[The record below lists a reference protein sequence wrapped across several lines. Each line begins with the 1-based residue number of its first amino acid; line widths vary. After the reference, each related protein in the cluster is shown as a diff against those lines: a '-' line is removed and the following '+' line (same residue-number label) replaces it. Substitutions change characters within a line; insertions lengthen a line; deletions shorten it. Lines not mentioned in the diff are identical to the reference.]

1 VQGPNSRKVLE
12 KLVSGIDLK
21 AAAMPHMSVA
31 TGLICGVPTRLFR
44 VSFSGELGFE
54 VNVPADYG
62 AAVWEALWDKGRQ
75 LGMSAYGT
83 ETMHVLRAEKG
94 YIIIGQDTDGTV
106 TPDDA
111 GLGWA
116 IGKSKP
122 DFVGKRSLAR
132 PAMSAPQRRQ
142 LVGLLTKESQVV
154 LEEGAQ
160 LMGAAGAR
168 VPTRPLGH
176 VTSSYLSATLGR
188 SIAMGLLA
196 GGRARMGE
204 TLYVATERGEVAV
217 EVTASVF
224 YDPSGARIHG

>member
-1 VQGPNSRKVLE
+1 
-12 KLVSGIDLK
+12 
-21 AAAMPHMSVA
+21 M
-31 TGLICGVPTRLFR
+31 TRDW
-44 VSFSGELGFE
+44 
-54 VNVPADYG
+54 A
-62 AAVWEALWDKGRQ
+62 GR
-75 LGMSAYGT
+75 SA
-83 ETMHVLRAEKG
+83 RA
-94 YIIIGQDTDGTV
+94 
-106 TPDDA
+106 
-111 GLGWA
+111 
-116 IGKSKP
+116 KP

-142 LVGLLTKESQVV
+142 LVGLLTRDPQVV

-160 LMGAAGAR
+160 LMGEAGAR

-204 TLYVATERGEVAV
+204 TLYVVTARGEVAV